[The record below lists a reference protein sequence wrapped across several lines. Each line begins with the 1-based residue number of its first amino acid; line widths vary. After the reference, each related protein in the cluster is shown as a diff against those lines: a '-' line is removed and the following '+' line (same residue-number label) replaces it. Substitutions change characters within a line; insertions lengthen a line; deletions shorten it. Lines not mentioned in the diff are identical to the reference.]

1 MTTNVLGCD
10 YRMCVSE
17 RAFDA
22 YQTREEQHK
31 LLQAYKRADIK
42 RFHYTN
48 SGTLEY
54 THFNSSTLEYTHF
67 KWFVSYYTFIL
78 GYTTDDVTKDVYMH
92 VNPFAF
98 LKDEYRNS
106 PTTNRQANRWL
117 KENGFEFT
125 IQGLEHVYNNAI
137 NDIASYPMTR
147 VVDGITTF
155 VLPRFNH
162 TQTYIHE
169 DGTKKHKRAIDK
181 VPYLAY
187 DEHQNS
193 LVRVGWAIND
203 GNTFGVKYE

>member
-1 MTTNVLGCD
+1 MELNALGCD
-10 YRMCVSE
+10 YRMCVSD
-17 RAFDA
+17 RAFDD
-22 YQTREEQHK
+22 YQTKEEQRK
-31 LLQAYKRADIK
+31 LLQAYKRAGIK

-54 THFNSSTLEYTHF
+54 THV

-92 VNPFAF
+92 VNPFVF

-117 KENGFEFT
+117 AENGFEFT
-125 IQGLEHVYNNAI
+125 VQGLENVYKNAV
-137 NDIASYPMTR
+137 NGIASYPMQRYVEGTAA
-147 VVDGITTF
+147 TL

-162 TQTYIHE
+162 YQAYLND
-169 DGTKKHKRAIDK
+169 DGSHSHQRAIDK
-181 VPYLAY
+181 VPWLAY
-187 DEHQNS
+187 SEYQNY
-193 LVRVGWAIND
+193 LVSVGWSIND